1 MIPLK
6 GKRIF
11 VLTAIFTSLIIISG
25 SASAATLYVKEGG
38 TSPEAAYRFKFSYST
53 CEPDKINTGKR
64 SIKPDPRQERKA
76 GKRSNKRETVVYG
89 VNSEKKAVWWFK
101 GVLYQWSILRDQ
113 LSDCP
118 EFASF

>member
-1 MIPLK
+1 MSDVIDSFFGSQASTPEADFK
-6 GKRIF
+6 CGFVAIVGRPNVGK
-11 VLTAIFTSLIIISG
+11 S
-25 SASAATLYVKEGG
+25 TLLNHLLGQKLSI

-76 GKRSNKRETVVYG
+76 GKSSNKRETVVYG

-101 GVLYQWSILRDQ
+101 GVLYQ
-113 LSDCP
+113 
-118 EFASF
+118 